1 MFLVDASSRLLA
13 APRGDF
19 RGFTNQERITSAQ
32 ENIKTRSGV
41 ALFFFCSIGRAS
53 RRHSVSVLKRRTNS
67 PTMQVRANSLTMRSI
82 VPHVRRTR
90 DWLSTVRSPGRPH
103 TNFSRPDVPI
113 APSLRPRQ
121 AIGSTMNVAA
131 SAPTLRRAVRRASP
145 AAAASPKVRSRE
157 SGSRSASPVS
167 RADADGRQN
176 PRPRARIDVRARSR
190 AGARLRSLPRSPADL
205 SLTPFDALFR

>member
-1 MFLVDASSRLLA
+1 MIFAGSQTRNESRHH
-13 APRGDF
+13 
-19 RGFTNQERITSAQ
+19 AQ
-32 ENIKTRSGV
+32 EKIKSTYHPSSPFSAIR
-41 ALFFFCSIGRAS
+41 RAI
-53 RRHSVSVLKRRTNS
+53 RCHSVSVLTRRTNS

-82 VPHVRRTR
+82 VPHARRTR

-121 AIGSTMNVAA
+121 AIGSTMNVTA

-145 AAAASPKVRSRE
+145 AAAVSPKVRSRE
-157 SGSRSASPVS
+157 SISRSASPVS
-167 RADADGRQN
+167 GADTDRRQN
-176 PRPRARIDVRARSR
+176 PRPRPRIDVRARSR
-190 AGARLRSLPRSPADL
+190 AGARLRSLSRSPADL